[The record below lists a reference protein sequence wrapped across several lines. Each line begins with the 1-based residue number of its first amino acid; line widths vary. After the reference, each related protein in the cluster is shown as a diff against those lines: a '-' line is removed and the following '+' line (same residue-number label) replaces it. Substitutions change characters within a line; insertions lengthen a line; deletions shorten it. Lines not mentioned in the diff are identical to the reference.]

1 MGHRILVV
9 EDNVQNRMLVK
20 DVLEFYGHEIIEAED
35 GQEGIDMAKKYKPDL
50 VLMDIQMPVMDGFT
64 AVKIIRS
71 NPDTKNIKTIAV
83 TSFAM
88 SGDKERIKE
97 AGFDHYISK
106 PIDTRK
112 LPGLVKSFL
121 SQGG

>member
-9 EDNVQNRMLVK
+9 EDNTQNRMLVK
-20 DVLEFYGHEIIEAED
+20 DVLEFHGYEIIEAED
-35 GQEGIDMAKKYKPDL
+35 GQAGIDMANKYKPDL
-50 VLMDIQMPVMDGFT
+50 ILMDIQMPVMDGFT

-121 SQGG
+121 SP